1 MDKVDNHLIDDS
13 FEETLSK
20 GAGPKIAR
28 FALACL
34 SGLIPFAGGAVGGV
48 GGVWSEAEQDRI
60 NKIFATWLKLQ
71 EDEIKEI
78 GKTMFEV
85 LIRLDQNDENV
96 RKRIESPEYLSLVKK
111 CFRDWSAAESEQKRQ
126 FIRNLL
132 ANAAA
137 TTLTSDD
144 VLRLFVEWIE
154 TYSELHFKVISTVYK
169 NPGFSRFQ
177 IWRQIYGDS
186 VREDSAE
193 ADLFKL
199 IVNELSVGHI
209 IRQHREVDYSGR
221 FVKSRP
227 QRTRT
232 SDSQYYT
239 SAFDDAK
246 EYELTNLGR
255 QFVHYT
261 MNEIVPKIEYNP
273 NKNTQ

>member
-1 MDKVDNHLIDDS
+1 MEKNDNHLI
-13 FEETLSK
+13 EERLEESLGK

-34 SGLIPFAGGAVGGV
+34 SGLIPFGGGAVGGAS
-48 GGVWSEAEQDRI
+48 GVWSEAEQDKI
-60 NKIFATWLKLQ
+60 NKILATWLKLQ

-85 LIRLDQNDENV
+85 LIRLDQNDEKV
-96 RKRIESPEYLSLVKK
+96 QKRIESPEYLSLVKK

-144 VLRLFVEWIE
+144 VLRLFIDWIE
-154 TYSELHFKVISTVYK
+154 TYSELHFKVISSLYK
-169 NPGFSRFQ
+169 NPGFTRLQ
-177 IWRQIYGDS
+177 VWQEIYGQS

-199 IVNELSVGHI
+199 IIHNLSTGHI
-209 IRQHREVDYSGR
+209 IRQHREVDYAGN
-221 FVKSRP
+221 FVKERASRS
-227 QRTRT
+227 RT
-232 SDSQYYT
+232 SNSHYYT
-239 SAFDDAK
+239 SAFDDGK

-273 NKNTQ
+273 DKNT